1 VDRFGRIRNSNLRE
15 GMGGDEID
23 ILMNLTRKSN
33 HFIIVV
39 GIFPPFF
46 FFFFWIIEFF
56 LWIFCLF
63 LLRK

>member
-1 VDRFGRIRNSNLRE
+1 
-15 GMGGDEID
+15 MGGDEID

-46 FFFFWIIEFF
+46 FFFFLDNRVFF
-56 LWIFCLF
+56 VDILF
-63 LLRK
+63 ILIKKIGIGLC